1 MHRFTIHP
9 FLRFLCA
16 TRLPLTLVAITA
28 AAACADA
35 AETPWGRIEEAG
47 ASAGRQAFIVERW
60 PADGRIVVPAGFP
73 QIVRATM
80 PVEGGRRELTVEYS
94 EDASQVAILGPA
106 TAPASGLIDVETAD
120 TTAQSDDGRIALT
133 ARTAKVEGSQAKLE
147 EQPGNVRIGYW
158 SNPAD
163 SVGWT
168 YQPTRWGAYDLR
180 LAHSSASP
188 PGTEIEVAIGETK
201 LQGRLESTGSW
212 YRYTTLPLGRVVI
225 PSTQALAVTVRCT
238 KPSGGAVMN
247 LKAILLEPACEGG
260 PPAQGNDG
268 TILLHGRDATVRGT
282 ALRWEPAEKKQTL
295 GFWTKPSD
303 AAEWIFQV
311 QSPGRFEVE
320 VLQGCG
326 RGQGGSEMAIIVDPS
341 PAEAPQSLT
350 FAVEDTGGFQEFK
363 PRTIGRITLGKGEHL
378 LRVQPRRIAKA
389 AACDIRQIR
398 LLPVQDQ
405 P

>member
-1 MHRFTIHP
+1 MHRFTVHR
-9 FLRFLCA
+9 FQRFLCA
-16 TRLPLTLVAITA
+16 VRLPLTLAVITA
-28 AAACADA
+28 AAACIHA

-47 ASAGRQAFIVERW
+47 SAPSRHRFLVERW
-60 PADGRIVVPAGFP
+60 PADGRIVVPADFP

-80 PVEGGRRELTVEYS
+80 LVDGDRRDVAVEYT

-106 TAPASGLIDVETAD
+106 NAPASGLVDVETAD
-120 TTAQSDDGRIALT
+120 TTAQCGDGRIALT

-147 EQPGNVRIGYW
+147 EQPGNFRIGFW

-163 SVGWT
+163 VVAWT

-180 LAHSSASP
+180 LAYSSASP

-201 LQGRLESTGSW
+201 LRGRLDSTGSW

-225 PSTQALAVTVRCT
+225 PSTQPLAVAVRCL
-238 KPSGGAVMN
+238 KSAGGAVMN
-247 LKAILLEPACEGG
+247 LKAILLEPACEGR
-260 PPAQGNDG
+260 PPAQGDDG

-303 AAEWIFQV
+303 AAEWSFTV
-311 QSPGRFEVE
+311 QRSGRFEVE

-326 RGQGGSEMAIIVDPS
+326 RGQGGSEVAIVVDPS
-341 PAEAPQSLT
+341 QAEAPQSLA
-350 FAVEDTGGFQEFK
+350 FVVEDTGGFQEFR
-363 PRTIGRITLGKGEHL
+363 PRTIGRVTLGEGEHL
-378 LRVQPRRIAKA
+378 LRVQPQRIAKV